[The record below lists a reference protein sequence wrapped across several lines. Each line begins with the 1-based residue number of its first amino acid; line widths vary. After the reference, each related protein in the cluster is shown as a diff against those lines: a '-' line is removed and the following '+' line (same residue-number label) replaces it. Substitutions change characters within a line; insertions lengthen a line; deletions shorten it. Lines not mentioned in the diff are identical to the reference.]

1 MVFLLMLIWSIS
13 VMGFILHRSL
23 QVQLSIGILVAIGI
37 SIIGVAM
44 SEVAVAT

>member
-1 MVFLLMLIWSIS
+1 
-13 VMGFILHRSL
+13 
-23 QVQLSIGILVAIGI
+23 LSIGILVAIGI